1 MTAGLTEEKGFTG
14 NGPEVPLSGTPLLT
28 AEPGQWIRTEDGY
41 WIFQTDGQPCR
52 DQWVYIENPY
62 ADPALGQ
69 SLFDWFRFDPDGHM
83 VTGWFQDQDGYRYYL
98 NPVSDRTL
106 GRMMTGWVWIRGED
120 GPLRCYYF
128 QEHSDGWRG
137 ALYKNRMT
145 PDGFMV
151 NDEGAWIVENEV
163 QIR

>member
-1 MTAGLTEEKGFTG
+1 
-14 NGPEVPLSGTPLLT
+14 
-28 AEPGQWIRTEDGY
+28 
-41 WIFQTDGQPCR
+41 
-52 DQWVYIENPY
+52 
-62 ADPALGQ
+62 
-69 SLFDWFRFDPDGHM
+69 
-83 VTGWFQDQDGYRYYL
+83 
-98 NPVSDRTL
+98 
-106 GRMMTGWVWIRGED
+106 MTGWVWIPGED
-120 GPLRCYYF
+120 GQLRCYYF

>member
-1 MTAGLTEEKGFTG
+1 
-14 NGPEVPLSGTPLLT
+14 
-28 AEPGQWIRTEDGY
+28 
-41 WIFQTDGQPCR
+41 
-52 DQWVYIENPY
+52 
-62 ADPALGQ
+62 
-69 SLFDWFRFDPDGHM
+69 M

-106 GRMMTGWVWIRGED
+106 GRMMTGWVWIPGED
-120 GPLRCYYF
+120 GQLRCYYF